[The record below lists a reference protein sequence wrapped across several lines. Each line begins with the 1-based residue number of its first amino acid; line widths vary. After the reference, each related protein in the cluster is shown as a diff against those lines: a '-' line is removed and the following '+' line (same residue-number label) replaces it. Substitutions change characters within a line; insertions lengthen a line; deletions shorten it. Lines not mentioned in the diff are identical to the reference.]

1 MQITERMRIQR
12 KLNGED
18 KSCANMFIWANKND
32 QRAMRMRHDDV
43 TGACTTNRNVNTRT
57 LLARTGCQQ

>member
-32 QRAMRMRHDDV
+32 QRAMRRGD
-43 TGACTTNRNVNTRT
+43 ANVH
-57 LLARTGCQQ
+57 GE

>member
-32 QRAMRMRHDDV
+32 QRAMRRDASV
-43 TGACTTNRNVNTRT
+43 CGA
-57 LLARTGCQQ
+57 